1 MTPAQRRAGRA
12 LIDMTQAELA
22 RHAVVTPSIVAGYES
37 GLMTPRPANL
47 KAIREAL
54 EKAGVEFIDGD
65 RPVW

>member
-1 MTPAQRRAGRA
+1 
-12 LIDMTQAELA
+12 MTQAELA
-22 RHAVVTPSIVAGYES
+22 RHAVLTTSIVAGYES

-54 EKAGVEFIDGD
+54 EKAGIEFIDRD